1 MPSLTVPAAGTRLAT
16 VRREC
21 RRPGCAVVHRAPI
34 SLGASRS
41 HGTRGLRN
49 VNVPF
54 GLCSQIHA
62 FSTQMGNGSSNCQT
76 SSSPV
81 KPSGTGNVSGLMYS
95 RATRQVPEFR
105 GRYRGRGRLCDDA
118 EAREGPRVP
127 DQVPGSR
134 GIRDR
139 QRAVPSEDGRRALRV
154 GREIRARLTI
164 LLGRRRREVPGSDHE
179 GAAGAQGSLAQ
190 PVSRQRREMDS
201 WDRITN

>member
-1 MPSLTVPAAGTRLAT
+1 MQP
-16 VRREC
+16 VRRCCGAPDANLAGRVAQSWDAWIEEC
-21 RRPGCAVVHRAPI
+21 ERAVRVVQPNPRVQYPDGQWLFQLPDIVVTSETFRHRERI
-34 SLGASRS
+34 GADVFQGHQTSTRISRS
-41 HGTRGLRN
+41 I
-49 VNVPF
+49 P
-54 GLCSQIHA
+54 
-62 FSTQMGNGSSNCQT
+62 
-76 SSSPV
+76 
-81 KPSGTGNVSGLMYS
+81 
-95 RATRQVPEFR
+95 RQ
-105 GRYRGRGRLCDDA
+105 GRLCDDA